1 MNVIET
7 DIPGVVVIEPRI
19 FKDERGYFF
28 EAFNERE
35 FAEKVRPVHF
45 VQDNESRSVKGVVR
59 GLHFQKPPYA
69 QSKLVRVVKGEV
81 LDVAVDIRKGSPT
94 FGKYVAVKLSAD
106 NHLQGFIPGTDLNID
121 VLEDSFASEAVA
133 KLPKGAPVA
142 LYCRSGNRSKSAA
155 RILSSKGYSVIEL
168 GSGFN
173 GWVSSGRKVSKP
185 KTK

>member
-7 DIPGVVVIEPRI
+7 DIPGVVVIEPHI

-94 FGKYVAVKLSAD
+94 FGKYVAVKLTASGWSEEKKQTVSAPGLKED
-106 NHLQGFIPGTDLNID
+106 ALKQLIIPTQHSMAIEKYYNAGIRISARDYDELTFSCETIPTENIL
-121 VLEDSFASEAVA
+121 V
-133 KLPKGAPVA
+133 
-142 LYCRSGNRSKSAA
+142 
-155 RILSSKGYSVIEL
+155 ILVIIPII
-168 GSGFN
+168 
-173 GWVSSGRKVSKP
+173 GRF
-185 KTK
+185 

>member
-1 MNVIET
+1 MSLSFFSLFAQGGKSFRTVGVDEFASYT
-7 DIPGVVVIEPRI
+7 AKPGVT
-19 FKDERGYFF
+19 
-28 EAFNERE
+28 
-35 FAEKVRPVHF
+35 
-45 VQDNESRSVKGVVR
+45 
-59 GLHFQKPPYA
+59 
-69 QSKLVRVVKGEV
+69 V
-81 LDVAVDIRKGSPT
+81 LDVRTPAE
-94 FGKYVAVKLSAD
+94 
-106 NHLQGFIPGTDLNID
+106 HLQGFIPGTDLNID

>member
-81 LDVAVDIRKGSPT
+81 LDVAVDIRKG
-94 FGKYVAVKLSAD
+94 
-106 NHLQGFIPGTDLNID
+106 
-121 VLEDSFASEAVA
+121 
-133 KLPKGAPVA
+133 
-142 LYCRSGNRSKSAA
+142 
-155 RILSSKGYSVIEL
+155 
-168 GSGFN
+168 
-173 GWVSSGRKVSKP
+173 
-185 KTK
+185 